1 MTKEQVEKMRAEYSK
16 TDSYIEVKTDEGSLQ
31 QTMEDTAGTML
42 TADSVSMKATSMQS
56 WNHLNKI

>member
-16 TDSYIEVKTDEGSLQ
+16 TGSYIEVKTDEGSLQ

-56 WNHLNKI
+56 